1 MKPSITLYTTHLC
14 PWAHR
19 VHIVLK
25 ELGIPYEEVIIDLDK
40 PRDDWYLKI
49 NPRGL
54 VPSMRFTYGPFR
66 DQILTESAVIVRFL
80 ADCHS
85 SHLQQ
90 TNLPDPAAAFVHA
103 RVALFADIW
112 VSRIVPE
119 MLGGARSQD
128 AKEKELSATK
138 LATIVKE
145 NVEPALHDAAPFF
158 AGHAR
163 MTMAE
168 VLTAPFLIRLYAYSE
183 ASLLPT
189 SLKNEL
195 QSLSKF
201 SAWADRVISQ
211 ESVTYV
217 WDQEAVI
224 SKSKSRMAV
233 KK

>member
-1 MKPSITLYTTHLC
+1 MLHNGDTFVVTRKTPDTS
-14 PWAHR
+14 
-19 VHIVLK
+19 K
-25 ELGIPYEEVIIDLDK
+25 
-40 PRDDWYLKI
+40 
-49 NPRGL
+49 RGL
-54 VPSMRFTYGPFR
+54 VPSMKFTYGPFQ

-103 RVALFADIW
+103 RVALFADVW

-119 MLGGARSQD
+119 MLSGARSQD

-145 NVEPALHDAAPFF
+145 DVEPALHDAAPFF

-168 VLTAPFLIRLYAYSE
+168 R
-183 ASLLPT
+183 SLA
-189 SLKNEL
+189 
-195 QSLSKF
+195 F
-201 SAWADRVISQ
+201 
-211 ESVTYV
+211 TY
-217 WDQEAVI
+217 
-224 SKSKSRMAV
+224 KSKERASV
-233 KK
+233 FK